1 MVRVTAFRYKKKSLP
16 AKVRCAVPATVPIL
30 RIRFDRFELD
40 EPDARLR
47 REGSPVLLPP
57 KAFAVLCTL
66 ARTPGVLV
74 TKNDLLDAVWG
85 HQHVSESVL
94 KTTISELRAA
104 LGDDARQPR
113 FIETASRRGYRFIGQ
128 PTEIAGGPGAGASGR
143 YAALSGAAGLRRA
156 DEPVTAS
163 APMFTQAARFSA
175 AGAEEVVATGPDAA
189 STNGAPRLIGREAA
203 LERLR
208 LAYKRAVAGER
219 QLIWIAGEA
228 GVGKTSLIQRFIA
241 ELPATTATFG
251 QCVEHF
257 GTGEPYLPILE
268 AMKEL
273 CRREPDLVP
282 IMRAVAPTW
291 LVQMPWLV
299 PESDRESLQREVSG
313 AHPDRM
319 VREMREMMDRYTENR
334 ALVFVLE
341 DLHWSDQGTL
351 RMMEH
356 FARRPRQVRI
366 LWIAS
371 FRLTQVIAEDHPLRA
386 LRQELRLHDLCEEIL
401 LEPFSESDVADYM
414 ASRIPAERLPEAFVR
429 RLHAHTEGLPLFVAN
444 VVDTLIAQAANDSDA
459 LDRWVEAS
467 SSTPLPVPDSLAGVI
482 EKQILRLPLET
493 QQMLEAASVCG
504 VDFRAG
510 AVASML
516 GRDAMDIAGQC
527 DDLVRRKFW
536 LRHGDMVELPDGG
549 LDTRYVFLHALYQQV
564 FYQRLTVPQR
574 VQLHRRAAKWAE
586 SARAAGETVAAIE
599 LASHYERGQQPLPAL
614 RYYGEAAGGAL
625 VHFAP
630 LEAFNLTTA
639 ALKLLPRCP
648 EGSDRMEAELG
659 IVHLRG
665 LASGQLLGIGA
676 AETLAALER
685 ARVLCDALPESADRA
700 VLLHGLGL
708 TRYVLGDYAQA
719 REIAERVHQL
729 GERAGAPMLL
739 VCASLLRGMIHVFL
753 GENEQSR
760 VIMERGIAIA
770 EQLGNRIPF
779 ARFVVDPFV
788 QLRTNISV
796 PLVYLGYSAQA
807 LKQLALGEQRAFQ
820 LGQPSARMLSLWVQ
834 GMVAIRHEDPQRVA
848 MFSERL
854 SKLVEDGMLTNGEGP
869 ARWLKGWVLA
879 HQGSPREGFRLIRE
893 GYERYTRLG
902 MYASTTETLG
912 YAAKALFIAGDLD
925 GAERQLDEAMELV
938 QRLKERAE
946 LPNLLLQYSA
956 IAGARGE
963 LEGARSQ
970 ARDALVEGR
979 KAGAYFAVKCA
990 AALCELPGA
999 SDEDFDALSQAYAA
1013 LPEGHDTPFGQRVAR
1028 LLG

>member
-1 MVRVTAFRYKKKSLP
+1 M
-16 AKVRCAVPATVPIL
+16 PATVPIL

-319 VREMREMMDRYTENR
+319 VREMREMMDRYTETHP
-334 ALVFVLE
+334 LVFVLE
-341 DLHWSDQGTL
+341 DLHWGDHGTL

-356 FARRPRQVRI
+356 FARRPRQVRL

-386 LRQELRLHDLCEEIL
+386 LRHELRLHNLCEEIL

-414 ASRIPAERLPEAFVR
+414 TTRMSGAQLPESFVR
-429 RLHAHTEGLPLFVAN
+429 RLHTHTDGLPLFVAN
-444 VVDTLIAQAANDSDA
+444 VVDTLMAQAANDSA
-459 LDRWVEAS
+459 VLERWAEAS
-467 SSTPLPVPDSLAGVI
+467 TTDPLPVPDSLAGVI
-482 EKQILRLPLET
+482 EKQILRLPLDT

-516 GRDAMDIAGQC
+516 GRDPMDVAAQC

-536 LRHGDMVELPDGG
+536 LRHGEMVELPDGG

-574 VQLHRRAAKWAE
+574 VQHHRRAARWAE
-586 SARAAGETVAAIE
+586 SSRASGDPIAAIE
-599 LASHYERGQQPLPAL
+599 LASHYERGHQALPAL
-614 RYYGEAAGGAL
+614 KYYGEAAGHAL
-625 VHFAP
+625 AHFAP
-630 LEAFNLTTA
+630 MEAMNLTSM

-648 EGSDRMEAELG
+648 ESPERMEAELS
-659 IVHLRG
+659 IVHKRG
-665 LASGQLLGIGA
+665 LSAGQMLGIGA
-676 AETLAALER
+676 AETLASFER
-685 ARVLCDALPESADRA
+685 AQTLCDALPESADRA

-708 TRYVLGDYAQA
+708 IRYVLGDYAKA
-719 REIAERVHQL
+719 IAIADRVSEL
-729 GERAGAPMLL
+729 GERTGAPVLPM
-739 VCASLLRGMIHVFL
+739 CGSLLRGMAQAAL
-753 GENEQSR
+753 GENQAALAS
-760 VIMERGIAIA
+760 MSNGIAIA
-770 EQLGNRIPF
+770 EQMSDRIPF
-779 ARFVVDPFV
+779 AQFVIDPFV
-788 QLRTNISV
+788 QLRTNIAM
-796 PLVYLGYSAQA
+796 PMVYLGLSAQA
-807 LKQLALGEQRAFQ
+807 LHQMALAEQRANQ
-820 LGQPSARMLSLWVQ
+820 VGQPTARMLSLWVQ
-834 GMVAIRHEDPQRVA
+834 GMVAIRHEEPEKVA
-848 MFSERL
+848 ALADRL
-854 SKLVEDGMLTNGEGP
+854 NKVVEDGMLSQGDGP
-869 ARWLKGWVLA
+869 ARWLKGWAVA
-879 HQGSPREGFRLIRE
+879 HLGSPLEGFRLIRE
-893 GYERYTRLG
+893 GYERHARLG
-902 MYASTTETLG
+902 MYAGNTETLG
-912 YAAKALFIAGDLD
+912 YAAEALLLAGDLD
-925 GAERQLDEAMELV
+925 GAERQLDEAIELT
-938 QRLKERAE
+938 QRTKERSE
-946 LPNLLLQYSA
+946 LPNLLLRYSR
-956 IAGARGE
+956 IAQARGD
-963 LEGARSQ
+963 LAGARSQ
-970 ARDALVEGR
+970 ARDALAEARNSGPYLVL
-979 KAGAYFAVKCA
+979 KCA

-999 SDEDFDALSQAYAA
+999 ADEDFEILSQAYGL
-1013 LPEGHDTPFGQRVAR
+1013 LPEGHDTPFGQRVSR
-1028 LLG
+1028 LLKH